1 MRNFNRKHN
10 ELRKVLIDTDI
21 NKFADGA
28 CLISFGDT
36 RVICTATIEN
46 NIPKWLQKKG
56 EGWITAEYNMLPTAT
71 KARTTR
77 EVKLGKQSGRSMEI
91 QRLIGRSLRSIVDL
105 KKLPNIQ
112 ITIDCDVIQADGGT
126 RTASITGAFIAL
138 CIAITKL
145 IDSGTLKQNPIFDKV
160 AAISVGLLN
169 EGCFL
174 DLDFTEDSNAV
185 ADANFVFSEK
195 SGIVEIQVSGEKRPI
210 SKEEF
215 DSLYQVSQD
224 GISELFKIQSKYI
237 KQCEI

>member
-1 MRNFNRKHN
+1 MRNLNRKHN

-145 IDSGTLKQNPIFDKV
+145 IDSGALKQNPIFDKV

>member
-10 ELRKVLIDTDI
+10 ELRKVSVDTDI